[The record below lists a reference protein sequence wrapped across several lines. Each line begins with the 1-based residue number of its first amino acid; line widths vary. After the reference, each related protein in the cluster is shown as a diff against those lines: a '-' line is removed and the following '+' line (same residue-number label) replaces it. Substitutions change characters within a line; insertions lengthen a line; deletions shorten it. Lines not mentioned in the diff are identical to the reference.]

1 LAQGRFGA
9 FRYRKVENGGDDEAE
24 YEVKV
29 FPLLV
34 KRQSATWPESDQR
47 AVQWVDP
54 EKAISLI
61 GEPELKAM
69 VAKRVAAAARKLSY

>member
-1 LAQGRFGA
+1 MPRGRTDPASA
-9 FRYRKVENGGDDEAE
+9 FKM
-24 YEVKV
+24 V

-34 KRQSATWPESDQR
+34 KRQSAIWPESDQR

-61 GEPELKAM
+61 GEPELKAI
-69 VAKRVAAAARKLSY
+69 VVAFAKRVAAAARKLSY